1 MLLGDGSLLW
11 TAEERMLRMKKKDN
25 FKGKSLIGFNVLLLI
40 TTCISAFSGFFIA
53 KNENLQGLLSFTYS
67 DYLIIVASVI
77 ILTILS
83 ALVFNVLM
91 KGKLKAI
98 SRLNDKVHRL
108 AHGDLS
114 VEFNDKSKDEIGQL
128 NRSISELQEKFAF
141 LVSSLKNVN
150 ETGIS
155 QASDVS
161 VIAEET
167 LASAEEIGRAMAEIA
182 EGAVSQASELEEV
195 KREIDSLTNSIDNME
210 GKNQIIKKA
219 TENAQEA
226 SHNGQK
232 TINTLKICNEN
243 ASKSTN
249 EVSIGIS
256 GLYQKVLDI
265 SKITSTINRI
275 AEQTNLLAL
284 NASIEAARA
293 GEHGKGFS
301 VVANEVRNLAEE
313 TNSAT
318 KQIQDMIQNIEK
330 EMESTVMSIYE
341 TTNQTAEL
349 DTAVK
354 DTEKEFTAI
363 ARAVVNSIEAV
374 KEMTVELNRVV
385 KQNNHISSSI
395 AKVSEVSESVAAAV
409 EQIASSTDE
418 QTSAIGNVAKT
429 AEIMKSSN
437 EELKDSLTQYNLA
450 K

>member
-1 MLLGDGSLLW
+1 
-11 TAEERMLRMKKKDN
+11 MKKKN
-25 FKGKSLIGFNVLLLI
+25 SFKVKTLIIMNMLILI
-40 TTCISAFSGFFIA
+40 TTLISTFVGFYVA
-53 KNENLQGLLSFTYS
+53 KNENSETA
-67 DYLIIVASVI
+67 IIFIGAVVI
-77 ILTILS
+77 ITVLS
-83 ALVFNVLM
+83 SFVFYVLM
-91 KGKLKAI
+91 KGKFKAI
-98 SRLNDKVHRL
+98 SRLNEKVNMVL
-108 AHGDLS
+108 QGQPS
-114 VEFNDKSKDEIGQL
+114 VEYSYKSKDEIGQL
-128 NRSISELQEKFAF
+128 SHSIDQLQEKYSF
-141 LVSSLKNVN
+141 LVSSLKTVN
-150 ETGIS
+150 ENGLN
-155 QASDVS
+155 QANDVS

-167 LASAEEIGRAMAEIA
+167 LASSEEIGRAMAEIA

-210 GKNQIIKKA
+210 GKNQIIKQA

-232 TINTLKICNEN
+232 TINSLKICNEN

-249 EVSIGIS
+249 DVSIGIS
-256 GLYQKVLDI
+256 SLYQKVLDI

-363 ARAVVNSIEAV
+363 AEAVINSIAAV
-374 KEMTVELNRVV
+374 KEMTGELNRVV
-385 KQNNHISSSI
+385 EQNNHISRSI
-395 AKVSEVSESVAAAV
+395 AMVSEVSESVAAAV

-418 QTSAIGNVAKT
+418 QTSAIGNMAKT
-429 AEIMKSSN
+429 AEVMKSSN
-437 EELKDSLTQYNLA
+437 EELKDSLVKFNLL
-450 K
+450 

>member
-1 MLLGDGSLLW
+1 
-11 TAEERMLRMKKKDN
+11 MKKKDS
-25 FKGKSLIGFNVLLLI
+25 FKVKLLVVVNVLILI
-40 TTCISAFSGFFIA
+40 STLISAFVGFYVA
-53 KNENLQGLLSFTYS
+53 KNENIEAAITYTS
-67 DYLIIVASVI
+67 SHYLIIIGAVVI
-77 ILTILS
+77 FTLLS
-83 ALVFNVLM
+83 SFVFYVLM
-91 KGKLKAI
+91 KSKFTAL
-98 SRLNDKVHRL
+98 SRLSDKVNKLSQGHL
-108 AHGDLS
+108 A
-114 VEFNDKSKDEIGQL
+114 VEYSYNSKDEIGQL
-128 NRSISELQEKFAF
+128 SRSIDQLQEKFSF
-141 LVSSLKNVN
+141 LVSNLKTVN
-150 ETGIS
+150 ENGMS

-167 LASAEEIGRAMAEIA
+167 LASSEEIGRAMAEIA

-195 KREIDSLTNSIDNME
+195 KREIDSLTTSIDNME
-210 GKNQIIKKA
+210 AKNQIIKQA

-232 TINTLKICNEN
+232 TINSLKICNEN

-249 EVSIGIS
+249 DVSIGIS
-256 GLYQKVLDI
+256 SLYQKVLDI

-313 TNSAT
+313 TNAAT

-341 TTNQTAEL
+341 TTNQTAAL

-354 DTEKEFTAI
+354 DTEKEFIAI
-363 ARAVVNSIEAV
+363 AKAVINNIEAV

-385 KQNNHISSSI
+385 EQNNHISRSI

-429 AEIMKSSN
+429 AEIMKSNN
-437 EELKDSLTQYNLA
+437 EELKDSLANYNLS
-450 K
+450 

>member
-1 MLLGDGSLLW
+1 
-11 TAEERMLRMKKKDN
+11 MKKKDS
-25 FKGKSLIGFNVLLLI
+25 FKVKTLFLISLLILI
-40 TTCISAFSGFFIA
+40 TTLISAFVGFYVA
-53 KNENLQGLLSFTYS
+53 KNENLET
-67 DYLIIVASVI
+67 VI
-77 ILTILS
+77 ILICAVVIITVLS
-83 ALVFNVLM
+83 SFVFYVLM
-91 KGKLKAI
+91 KGKFNAI
-98 SRLNDKVHRL
+98 SRLNNKVIKL
-108 AHGDLS
+108 LEGQLS
-114 VEFNDKSKDEIGQL
+114 VEYSYKSKDEIGQL
-128 NRSISELQEKFAF
+128 SHSINQLQEKFSF
-141 LVSSLKNVN
+141 LVSSLKTVN
-150 ETGIS
+150 ENGLG
-155 QASDVS
+155 QANDVS

-167 LASAEEIGRAMAEIA
+167 LASSEEIGRAMAEIA

-195 KREIDSLTNSIDNME
+195 KREIGSLTSSIDNME
-210 GKNQIIKKA
+210 GKNLIIKQA

-232 TINTLKICNEN
+232 TINSLKICNEN

-249 EVSIGIS
+249 DVSIGIS
-256 GLYQKVLDI
+256 SLYQKVLDI

-354 DTEKEFTAI
+354 ATEKEFIAI
-363 ARAVVNSIEAV
+363 AEAVTNSIRAV
-374 KEMTVELNRVV
+374 KEMTGELNRVV
-385 KQNNHISSSI
+385 EQNNHISRSI
-395 AKVSEVSESVAAAV
+395 VKVSEVSESVAAAV

-429 AEIMKSSN
+429 AEVMKSSN
-437 EELKDSLTQYNLA
+437 EELKDSLSNYNLS
-450 K
+450 

>member
-1 MLLGDGSLLW
+1 
-11 TAEERMLRMKKKDN
+11 MKKKDS
-25 FKGKSLIGFNVLLLI
+25 FKVKAFIGFNLLILI
-40 TTCISAFSGFFIA
+40 TTFISALGGFYMA
-53 KNENLQGLLSFTYS
+53 KNETIQDALPFAYS
-67 DYLIIVASVI
+67 HYLIIIAVVL
-77 ILTILS
+77 ILTVLS
-83 ALVFNVLM
+83 SFVFNVLM
-91 KGKLKAI
+91 KGKFKAL
-98 SRLNDKVHRL
+98 SRLSDKVSKL
-108 AHGDLS
+108 SQGDLS

-128 NRSISELQEKFAF
+128 NQSIADLQERFSF
-141 LVSSLKNVN
+141 LVSSLKTVN
-150 ETGIS
+150 ENGIS

-167 LASAEEIGRAMAEIA
+167 LASSEEIGRAMAEIA

-195 KREIDSLTNSIDNME
+195 KREIDSLTSSIDNME
-210 GKNQIIKKA
+210 GKNQIIKQA

-249 EVSIGIS
+249 DVSIGIS
-256 GLYQKVLDI
+256 SLYQKVLDI

-313 TNSAT
+313 TNAAT

-363 ARAVVNSIEAV
+363 ASAVVNSIEAV

-385 KQNNHISSSI
+385 EQNNHISSSI

-437 EELKDSLTQYNLA
+437 EELKDSLTKYNL
-450 K
+450 

>member
-1 MLLGDGSLLW
+1 
-11 TAEERMLRMKKKDN
+11 MKKKN
-25 FKGKSLIGFNVLLLI
+25 SFKVKTLIIMNVLILI
-40 TTCISAFSGFFIA
+40 TTLISAFVGFYVA
-53 KNENLQGLLSFTYS
+53 KNENSET
-67 DYLIIVASVI
+67 VI
-77 ILTILS
+77 IFIGAVVIITVLS
-83 ALVFNVLM
+83 SFVLYVLM
-91 KGKLKAI
+91 KGKFKAI
-98 SRLNDKVHRL
+98 SRLNDKVNMVL
-108 AHGDLS
+108 QGQPSFEYSYKA
-114 VEFNDKSKDEIGQL
+114 KDEIGQL
-128 NRSISELQEKFAF
+128 SRSIDQLQEKYSF
-141 LVSSLKNVN
+141 LVSSLKTVN
-150 ETGIS
+150 ENGLN
-155 QASDVS
+155 QANDVS

-167 LASAEEIGRAMAEIA
+167 LASSEEIGRAMAEIA

-210 GKNQIIKKA
+210 GKNQIIKQA

-232 TINTLKICNEN
+232 TINSLKICNEN

-249 EVSIGIS
+249 DVSIGIS
-256 GLYQKVLDI
+256 SLYQKVLDI

-363 ARAVVNSIEAV
+363 AAAVINSIAAV
-374 KEMTVELNRVV
+374 KEMTGELNRVV
-385 KQNNHISSSI
+385 EQNNHISRSI
-395 AKVSEVSESVAAAV
+395 AMVSEVSESVAAAV

-418 QTSAIGNVAKT
+418 QTSAIGNMAKT
-429 AEIMKSSN
+429 AEVMKSSN
-437 EELKDSLTQYNLA
+437 EELKDSLVKFNLL
-450 K
+450 

>member
-1 MLLGDGSLLW
+1 
-11 TAEERMLRMKKKDN
+11 MKKKN
-25 FKGKSLIGFNVLLLI
+25 SFKVKTLIIMNVLILI
-40 TTCISAFSGFFIA
+40 TTLISAFVGFYVA
-53 KNENLQGLLSFTYS
+53 KNENSETA
-67 DYLIIVASVI
+67 IIFIGAVVI
-77 ILTILS
+77 ITVLS
-83 ALVFNVLM
+83 SFVLYVLM
-91 KGKLKAI
+91 KGKFKAI
-98 SRLNDKVHRL
+98 SRLNDKVNMVL
-108 AHGDLS
+108 QGQPSFEYSYKA
-114 VEFNDKSKDEIGQL
+114 KDEIGQL
-128 NRSISELQEKFAF
+128 SRSIDQLQEKYSF
-141 LVSSLKNVN
+141 LVSSLKTVN
-150 ETGIS
+150 ENGLN
-155 QASDVS
+155 QANDVS

-167 LASAEEIGRAMAEIA
+167 LASSEEIGRAMAEIA

-210 GKNQIIKKA
+210 GKNQIIKQA

-232 TINTLKICNEN
+232 TINSLKICNEN

-249 EVSIGIS
+249 DVSIGIS
-256 GLYQKVLDI
+256 SLYQKVLDI

-363 ARAVVNSIEAV
+363 AAAVINSIAAV
-374 KEMTVELNRVV
+374 KEMTGELNRVV
-385 KQNNHISSSI
+385 EQNNHISRSI
-395 AKVSEVSESVAAAV
+395 AMVSEVSESVAAAV

-418 QTSAIGNVAKT
+418 QTSAIGNMAKT
-429 AEIMKSSN
+429 AEVMKSSN
-437 EELKDSLTQYNLA
+437 EELKDSLVKFNLL
-450 K
+450 

>member
-1 MLLGDGSLLW
+1 M
-11 TAEERMLRMKKKDN
+11 
-25 FKGKSLIGFNVLLLI
+25 NVLILI
-40 TTCISAFSGFFIA
+40 TTLISAFVGFYVA
-53 KNENLQGLLSFTYS
+53 KNENSETA
-67 DYLIIVASVI
+67 IIFIGAVVI
-77 ILTILS
+77 ITVLS
-83 ALVFNVLM
+83 SFVLYVLM
-91 KGKLKAI
+91 KGKFKAI
-98 SRLNDKVHRL
+98 SRLNDKVNMVL
-108 AHGDLS
+108 QGQPSFEYSYKA
-114 VEFNDKSKDEIGQL
+114 KDEIGQL
-128 NRSISELQEKFAF
+128 SRSIDQLQEKYSF
-141 LVSSLKNVN
+141 LVSSLKTVN
-150 ETGIS
+150 ENGLN
-155 QASDVS
+155 QANDVS

-167 LASAEEIGRAMAEIA
+167 LASSEEIGRAMAEIA

-210 GKNQIIKKA
+210 GKNQIIKQA

-232 TINTLKICNEN
+232 TINSLKICNEN

-249 EVSIGIS
+249 DVSIGIS
-256 GLYQKVLDI
+256 SLYQKVLDI

-363 ARAVVNSIEAV
+363 AAAVINSIAAV
-374 KEMTVELNRVV
+374 KEMTGELNRVV
-385 KQNNHISSSI
+385 EQNNHISRSI
-395 AKVSEVSESVAAAV
+395 AMVSEVSESVAAAV

-418 QTSAIGNVAKT
+418 QTSAIGNMAKT
-429 AEIMKSSN
+429 AEVMKSSN
-437 EELKDSLTQYNLA
+437 EELKDSLVKFNLL
-450 K
+450 

>member
-1 MLLGDGSLLW
+1 
-11 TAEERMLRMKKKDN
+11 MKKKDS
-25 FKGKSLIGFNVLLLI
+25 FKVKTLFLISVLILI
-40 TTCISAFSGFFIA
+40 TTLISAYVGFYVA
-53 KNENLQGLLSFTYS
+53 KNESLET
-67 DYLIIVASVI
+67 VI
-77 ILTILS
+77 ILIGAVVIITVLS
-83 ALVFNVLM
+83 SFVFYVLM
-91 KGKLKAI
+91 KSKFNAI
-98 SRLNDKVHRL
+98 SRLNDKVIKML
-108 AHGDLS
+108 QGQLS
-114 VEFNDKSKDEIGQL
+114 VEYSYKSKDEIGHL
-128 NRSISELQEKFAF
+128 SHSIDQLQEKLSF
-141 LVSSLKNVN
+141 LVYNLKTVN
-150 ETGIS
+150 ENGLI
-155 QASDVS
+155 QANDVS

-167 LASAEEIGRAMAEIA
+167 LASSEEIGRAMAEIA

-210 GKNQIIKKA
+210 GKNLIIKQA

-232 TINTLKICNEN
+232 TINSLKICNEN

-249 EVSIGIS
+249 DVSIGIS
-256 GLYQKVLDI
+256 SLYQKVLDI

-341 TTNQTAEL
+341 TTSQTAEL

-354 DTEKEFTAI
+354 ATEKEFTAI
-363 ARAVVNSIEAV
+363 AEAVSNSIRAV
-374 KEMTVELNRVV
+374 KEMTDELNRVV
-385 KQNNHISSSI
+385 EQNDHISRSI
-395 AKVSEVSESVAAAV
+395 VKVSEVSESVAAAV

-429 AEIMKSSN
+429 AEVMKNSN
-437 EELKDSLTQYNLA
+437 EELKDSISNYNLS
-450 K
+450 

>member
-1 MLLGDGSLLW
+1 
-11 TAEERMLRMKKKDN
+11 MKKKDS
-25 FKGKSLIGFNVLLLI
+25 FKVKTLFLISLLILI
-40 TTCISAFSGFFIA
+40 TTLISAFVGFYVA
-53 KNENLQGLLSFTYS
+53 KNEKLET
-67 DYLIIVASVI
+67 VI
-77 ILTILS
+77 ILIGAVVIITVLS
-83 ALVFNVLM
+83 SFVFYVLM
-91 KGKLKAI
+91 KGKFNAI
-98 SRLNDKVHRL
+98 SRLNDKVIKL
-108 AHGDLS
+108 LEGQLS
-114 VEFNDKSKDEIGQL
+114 VEYSYKSKDEIGQL
-128 NRSISELQEKFAF
+128 SHSINQLQEKFSF
-141 LVSSLKNVN
+141 LVSSLKTVN
-150 ETGIS
+150 ENGLG
-155 QASDVS
+155 QANDVS

-167 LASAEEIGRAMAEIA
+167 LASSEEIGRAMAEIA

-195 KREIDSLTNSIDNME
+195 KREIGSLTSSIDNME
-210 GKNQIIKKA
+210 GKNLIIKQA

-232 TINTLKICNEN
+232 TINSLKICNEN

-249 EVSIGIS
+249 DVSIGIS
-256 GLYQKVLDI
+256 SLYQKVLDI

-354 DTEKEFTAI
+354 ATEKEFIAI
-363 ARAVVNSIEAV
+363 AEAVTNSIRAV
-374 KEMTVELNRVV
+374 KEMTGELNRVV
-385 KQNNHISSSI
+385 EQNNHISRSI
-395 AKVSEVSESVAAAV
+395 VKVSEVSESVAAAV

-429 AEIMKSSN
+429 AEVMKSSN
-437 EELKDSLTQYNLA
+437 EELKDSLSNYNLS
-450 K
+450 

>member
-1 MLLGDGSLLW
+1 
-11 TAEERMLRMKKKDN
+11 MKKKDS
-25 FKGKSLIGFNVLLLI
+25 FKVKTLFLINVLILFTSL
-40 TTCISAFSGFFIA
+40 ISAFVGFYVA
-53 KNENLQGLLSFTYS
+53 TNENLET
-67 DYLIIVASVI
+67 VI
-77 ILTILS
+77 IFIGAVVIITVLS
-83 ALVFNVLM
+83 SFVFYVLM
-91 KGKLKAI
+91 KSKFNAI
-98 SRLNDKVHRL
+98 SRLNDKVNKL
-108 AHGDLS
+108 LQGQLS
-114 VEFNDKSKDEIGQL
+114 VEYSYKSKDEIGQL
-128 NRSISELQEKFAF
+128 SQSIDQLQDKFSF
-141 LVSSLKNVN
+141 LVSSLKRVN
-150 ETGIS
+150 ENGLI
-155 QASDVS
+155 QANDVS

-167 LASAEEIGRAMAEIA
+167 LASSEEIGRAMAEIA

-210 GKNQIIKKA
+210 GKNLIIKQA

-226 SHNGQK
+226 SHNGHK
-232 TINTLKICNEN
+232 TINSLKICNEN

-249 EVSIGIS
+249 DVSIGIS
-256 GLYQKVLDI
+256 SLYQKVLDI
-265 SKITSTINRI
+265 SNITSTINRI

-341 TTNQTAEL
+341 TTSQTAEL

-354 DTEKEFTAI
+354 ATEKEFTAI
-363 ARAVVNSIEAV
+363 AEAVTNSIRAV
-374 KEMTVELNRVV
+374 KEMTGELNRVV
-385 KQNNHISSSI
+385 EQNNHISRSI
-395 AKVSEVSESVAAAV
+395 VKVSEVSESVAAAV

-429 AEIMKSSN
+429 AEVMKSSN
-437 EELKDSLTQYNLA
+437 EKLKDSLTNYHLS
-450 K
+450 

>member
-1 MLLGDGSLLW
+1 
-11 TAEERMLRMKKKDN
+11 MKKKN
-25 FKGKSLIGFNVLLLI
+25 SFKVKTLIIMNVLILI
-40 TTCISAFSGFFIA
+40 TTLISAFVGFYVA
-53 KNENLQGLLSFTYS
+53 KNENSETA
-67 DYLIIVASVI
+67 IIFIGAVVI
-77 ILTILS
+77 ITVLS
-83 ALVFNVLM
+83 SFVLYVLM
-91 KGKLKAI
+91 KGKFKAI
-98 SRLNDKVHRL
+98 SRLNDKVNMVL
-108 AHGDLS
+108 QGQPSFEYSYKA
-114 VEFNDKSKDEIGQL
+114 KDEIGQL
-128 NRSISELQEKFAF
+128 SRSIDQLQEKYSF
-141 LVSSLKNVN
+141 LVSSLKTVN
-150 ETGIS
+150 ENGLN
-155 QASDVS
+155 QANDVS

-167 LASAEEIGRAMAEIA
+167 LASSEEIGRAMAEIA

-210 GKNQIIKKA
+210 GKNQIIKQA

-232 TINTLKICNEN
+232 TINSLKICNEN

-249 EVSIGIS
+249 DVSIGIS
-256 GLYQKVLDI
+256 SLYQKVLDI

-363 ARAVVNSIEAV
+363 AAAVINSIAAV
-374 KEMTVELNRVV
+374 KEMTGELNRVV
-385 KQNNHISSSI
+385 DQNNHISRSI
-395 AKVSEVSESVAAAV
+395 AMVSEVSESVAAAV

-418 QTSAIGNVAKT
+418 QTSAIGNMAKT
-429 AEIMKSSN
+429 AEVMKSSN
-437 EELKDSLTQYNLA
+437 EELKDSLVKFNLL
-450 K
+450 

>member
-1 MLLGDGSLLW
+1 
-11 TAEERMLRMKKKDN
+11 MKKKDS
-25 FKGKSLIGFNVLLLI
+25 FKVKTLFLISVLILI
-40 TTCISAFSGFFIA
+40 TTLISAYVGFYVA
-53 KNENLQGLLSFTYS
+53 KNESLET
-67 DYLIIVASVI
+67 VI
-77 ILTILS
+77 ILIGAVVIITVLS
-83 ALVFNVLM
+83 SFVFYVLM
-91 KGKLKAI
+91 KSKFNAI
-98 SRLNDKVHRL
+98 SRLNDKVNKML
-108 AHGDLS
+108 QGQLS
-114 VEFNDKSKDEIGQL
+114 VEYSYKSKDEIGQL
-128 NRSISELQEKFAF
+128 SHSIDQLQGKLSF
-141 LVSSLKNVN
+141 LVSSLKTVN
-150 ETGIS
+150 ENGLI
-155 QASDVS
+155 QANDVS

-167 LASAEEIGRAMAEIA
+167 LASSEEIGRAMAEIA

-210 GKNQIIKKA
+210 GKNLIIKQA

-232 TINTLKICNEN
+232 TINSLKICNEN

-249 EVSIGIS
+249 DVSIGIS
-256 GLYQKVLDI
+256 SLYQKVLDI

-354 DTEKEFTAI
+354 ATEKEFIAI
-363 ARAVVNSIEAV
+363 AEAVTNSIRAV
-374 KEMTVELNRVV
+374 KEMTGELNLVV
-385 KQNNHISSSI
+385 EQNNHISRSI
-395 AKVSEVSESVAAAV
+395 VKVSEVSESVAAAV

-429 AEIMKSSN
+429 AEVMKSSN
-437 EELKDSLTQYNLA
+437 EELKDSLSNHNLS
-450 K
+450 

>member
-1 MLLGDGSLLW
+1 
-11 TAEERMLRMKKKDN
+11 MKKKDS
-25 FKGKSLIGFNVLLLI
+25 FKVKTLFLISLLILI
-40 TTCISAFSGFFIA
+40 TTLISAFVGFYVA
-53 KNENLQGLLSFTYS
+53 KNENLET
-67 DYLIIVASVI
+67 VI
-77 ILTILS
+77 ILIGAVVIITVLS
-83 ALVFNVLM
+83 SFVFYVLM
-91 KGKLKAI
+91 KGKFNAI
-98 SRLNDKVHRL
+98 SRLNDKVIKL
-108 AHGDLS
+108 LEGQLS
-114 VEFNDKSKDEIGQL
+114 VEYSYKSKDEIGQL
-128 NRSISELQEKFAF
+128 SHSINQLQEKFSF
-141 LVSSLKNVN
+141 LVSSLKTVN
-150 ETGIS
+150 ENGLG
-155 QASDVS
+155 QANDVS

-167 LASAEEIGRAMAEIA
+167 LASSEEIGRAMAEIA

-195 KREIDSLTNSIDNME
+195 KREIGSLTSSIDNME
-210 GKNQIIKKA
+210 GKNLIIKQA

-232 TINTLKICNEN
+232 TINSLKICNEN

-249 EVSIGIS
+249 DVSIGIS
-256 GLYQKVLDI
+256 SLYQKVLDI

-354 DTEKEFTAI
+354 ATEKEFIAI
-363 ARAVVNSIEAV
+363 AEAVTNSIRAV
-374 KEMTVELNRVV
+374 KEMTGELNRVV
-385 KQNNHISSSI
+385 EQNNHISRSI
-395 AKVSEVSESVAAAV
+395 VKVSEVSESVAAAV

-429 AEIMKSSN
+429 AEVMKSSN
-437 EELKDSLTQYNLA
+437 EELKDSLSNYNLS
-450 K
+450 

>member
-1 MLLGDGSLLW
+1 
-11 TAEERMLRMKKKDN
+11 MKKKDS
-25 FKGKSLIGFNVLLLI
+25 FKVKTLFLISLLILI
-40 TTCISAFSGFFIA
+40 TTLISAFVGFYVA
-53 KNENLQGLLSFTYS
+53 KNEKLET
-67 DYLIIVASVI
+67 VI
-77 ILTILS
+77 ILIGAVVIITVLS
-83 ALVFNVLM
+83 SFVFYVLM
-91 KGKLKAI
+91 KGKFNAI
-98 SRLNDKVHRL
+98 SRLNDKVIKL
-108 AHGDLS
+108 LEGQLS
-114 VEFNDKSKDEIGQL
+114 VEYSYKSKDEIGQL
-128 NRSISELQEKFAF
+128 SHSINQLQEKFSF
-141 LVSSLKNVN
+141 LVSSLKTVN
-150 ETGIS
+150 ENGLG
-155 QASDVS
+155 QANDVS

-167 LASAEEIGRAMAEIA
+167 LASSEEIGRAMAEIA

-195 KREIDSLTNSIDNME
+195 KREIGSLTSSIDNME
-210 GKNQIIKKA
+210 GKNLIIKQA

-232 TINTLKICNEN
+232 TINSLKICNEN

-249 EVSIGIS
+249 DVSIGIS
-256 GLYQKVLDI
+256 SLYQKVLDI

-354 DTEKEFTAI
+354 ATEKEFIAI
-363 ARAVVNSIEAV
+363 AEAVTNSIKAV
-374 KEMTVELNRVV
+374 KEMTGELNRVV
-385 KQNNHISSSI
+385 EQNNHISRSI
-395 AKVSEVSESVAAAV
+395 VKVSEVSESVAAAV

-429 AEIMKSSN
+429 AEVMKSSN
-437 EELKDSLTQYNLA
+437 EELKDSLSNYNLS
-450 K
+450 

>member
-1 MLLGDGSLLW
+1 MF
-11 TAEERMLRMKKKDN
+11 RMKKKDS
-25 FKGKSLIGFNVLLLI
+25 FKVKAFIGLNLLILI
-40 TTCISAFSGFFIA
+40 TTFISAFGGIYMA
-53 KNENLQGLLSFTYS
+53 KNETIQDALPFAYS
-67 DYLIIVASVI
+67 HYLIIIAVVL
-77 ILTILS
+77 ILTVLS
-83 ALVFNVLM
+83 SLVFNVLM
-91 KGKLKAI
+91 KGKFKAL
-98 SRLNDKVHRL
+98 SHLSDKVSQL
-108 AHGDLS
+108 SQGDLS

-128 NRSISELQEKFAF
+128 NQSIAELQERFSF
-141 LVSSLKNVN
+141 LVSSLKTVN
-150 ETGIS
+150 ENGIS

-167 LASAEEIGRAMAEIA
+167 LASSEEIGRAMAEIA

-210 GKNQIIKKA
+210 GKNQIIKQA

-249 EVSIGIS
+249 DVSIGIS
-256 GLYQKVLDI
+256 SLYQKVLDI

-313 TNSAT
+313 TNAAT

-363 ARAVVNSIEAV
+363 ASAVVNSIEAV

-385 KQNNHISSSI
+385 EQNNHISSSI

-437 EELKDSLTQYNLA
+437 EELKDSLTKYNL
-450 K
+450 

>member
-1 MLLGDGSLLW
+1 
-11 TAEERMLRMKKKDN
+11 MKKKDS
-25 FKGKSLIGFNVLLLI
+25 FKVKLIILVNVLILI
-40 TTCISAFSGFFIA
+40 TTLISAFVGFYVA
-53 KNENLQGLLSFTYS
+53 KNENVEAVLTYTAS
-67 DYLIIVASVI
+67 RYLIIIGAVV
-77 ILTILS
+77 ILTVLS
-83 ALVFNVLM
+83 SFVFYVLM
-91 KGKLKAI
+91 RGKFNAL
-98 SRLNDKVHRL
+98 SRLNDKVNKL
-108 AHGDLS
+108 SLGQLS
-114 VEFNDKSKDEIGQL
+114 VEYSYRSKDEIGQL
-128 NRSISELQEKFAF
+128 SLSIDQLQEKFSY
-141 LVSSLKNVN
+141 LVTSLKTVN
-150 ETGIS
+150 ENGLS
-155 QASDVS
+155 QANDVS

-167 LASAEEIGRAMAEIA
+167 LASSEEIGRAMAEIA

-210 GKNQIIKKA
+210 GKNLIIKQA

-232 TINTLKICNEN
+232 TINSLKICNEN

-249 EVSIGIS
+249 DVSIGIS
-256 GLYQKVLDI
+256 SLYQKVLDI

-354 DTEKEFTAI
+354 ATEKEFTAI
-363 ARAVVNSIEAV
+363 AEAVINSIAAV
-374 KEMTVELNRVV
+374 KEMTGELNRVV
-385 KQNNHISSSI
+385 EQNNHISRSI

-429 AEIMKSSN
+429 AETMKSSN
-437 EELKDSLTQYNLA
+437 EELKDSLTHYNLS
-450 K
+450 